1 VSAVAP
7 PGAPPSGRPSP
18 ALTAL
23 TLRIDDMTCASCATR
38 VERALNKVP
47 GVRASV
53 NYATH
58 QARVFAPPTLDTATL
73 IGAVEHAGYGASVPD
88 PESPPPDE
96 AAALAWRMWLAIGA
110 GLPVVVLSMV
120 PGIQFPGWQWVCLA
134 LTLPVYTLAGWRFHR
149 ATLLNLR
156 HRAVTMD
163 TLISVGTTAA
173 LAWSLF
179 ALIAGGAGH
188 IGYRHAIAWH
198 LQRAHSGADIYL
210 EAVVAIIAFL
220 LIGRYAEARATT
232 RAGAATR
239 ELLALVPTQAT
250 LLDDGRETSV
260 PAEALRVGDLF
271 VVRPGERI
279 ATDGVVVEGHSA
291 LDNAVIT
298 GESLPVEVGPACD
311 VVGAA
316 VNTTGRL
323 VVRATRVGA
332 NTQMS
337 QIARLVDDAQ
347 SSKSQVQRLA
357 DAVAGV
363 FVPIVL
369 ALAVVTLAV
378 WALLSRDASTAV
390 SAGVAVV
397 IIACPCALGL
407 ATPVAL
413 LTASGRGAQLGILV
427 RGAAALEAAHR
438 VDVVVLDKTG
448 TLTTGVMAVA
458 DVRPVPGQDRD
469 ELVAIAAAAEAGSEH
484 PIARAIASLASGDGP
499 AATDVTAVP
508 GAGVRAVVDGR
519 PVLAGRPDWVGAQ
532 LVPARPDAADSSS
545 TDATLVAVAWDGR
558 LRGTIAVRDQVR
570 ATSAA
575 AVAGFRRMGLRPV
588 LLTGD
593 TQAVAQAVATAV
605 GIDDVRSGVAPAD
618 KAATI
623 AALQA
628 QGHRVA
634 MVGDGV
640 NDAAALAQA
649 DLGIAMGAG
658 TGAAI
663 AAADLT
669 LMRSDLGCAVDAV
682 RLARASFATI
692 RTNMVWACAYN
703 VVAIPIAACGLLNP
717 MIAGAA
723 MACSSLFVV
732 GNSLRLRRFKP

>member
-1 VSAVAP
+1 MTTAAP
-7 PGAPPSGRPSP
+7 PETP
-18 ALTAL
+18 LTGL
-23 TLRIDDMTCASCATR
+23 TLHIDDMTCASCATR

-58 QARVFAPPTLDTATL
+58 QARVFAPPDLDTATL
-73 IGAVEHAGYGASVPD
+73 IGAVERAGYGASVPD

-96 AAALAWRMWLAIGA
+96 AAALAWRMWLAIGL
-110 GLPVVVLSMV
+110 GLPVAVLSMA
-120 PGIQFPGWQWVCLA
+120 PAIQFPGWQWVCLV
-134 LTLPVYTLAGWRFHR
+134 LTLPVYAIAGWRFHR

-173 LAWSLF
+173 LAWSLY
-179 ALIAGGAGH
+179 ALIGGGAGH
-188 IGYRHAIAWH
+188 IGYRHTLTWNLMRGHA
-198 LQRAHSGADIYL
+198 GADIYL
-210 EAVVAIIAFL
+210 EAVVGIIAFL
-220 LIGRYAEARATT
+220 LIGRFTEARATA

-239 ELLALVPTQAT
+239 ELLSLTPTQAT
-250 LLDDGRETSV
+250 LLDGDRETLI

-271 VVRPGERI
+271 VVRPGERV
-279 ATDGVVVEGHSA
+279 ATDGVVVDGRSA

-298 GESLPVEVGPACD
+298 GESLPVEVEVGSD
-311 VVGAA
+311 VAGAA

-332 NTQMS
+332 NTQLA
-337 QIARLVDDAQ
+337 QIGRLVDDAQ

-357 DAVAGV
+357 DRVSGV
-363 FVPIVL
+363 FVPIVI
-369 ALAVVTLAV
+369 ALAVVTLVV
-378 WALLSRDASTAV
+378 WALVTRDASLAV

-397 IIACPCALGL
+397 IVACPCALGL

-427 RGAAALEAAHR
+427 RGAAALEAAR
-438 VDVVVLDKTG
+438 RLDVVVLDKTG
-448 TLTTGVMAVA
+448 TLTTGVMTVA
-458 DVRPVPGQDRD
+458 DVRPEADQDRD
-469 ELVAIAAAAEAGSEH
+469 ELVAMAASVEAGSEH
-484 PIARAIASLASGDGP
+484 PVARAIAALSDASGLAISDF
-499 AATDVTAVP
+499 AAVP
-508 GAGVRAVVDGR
+508 GTGVRARVAGR
-519 PVLAGRPDWVGAQ
+519 QVIAGRPDWLRSELNFGSPTA
-532 LVPARPDAADSSS
+532 SS
-545 TDATLVAVAWDGR
+545 TSTADATVVAVAWDGR
-558 LRGTIAVRDQVR
+558 LRGTITVRDQVR
-570 ATSAA
+570 DTSAE
-575 AVAGFRRMGLRPV
+575 AVAGFRSLGMRPM

-593 TQAVAQAVATAV
+593 SEAVARAVAASV
-605 GIDDVRSGVAPAD
+605 GIDEVRAGVSPAD
-618 KAATI
+618 KASVI
-623 AALQA
+623 ANLQG
-628 QGHRVA
+628 QGLRVA

-649 DLGIAMGAG
+649 DLGIAMGGG

-669 LMRSDLGCAVDAV
+669 LMRPDLRCAVDAV
-682 RLARASFATI
+682 RLARASFNTI
-692 RTNMVWACAYN
+692 RANMVWAFAYN

-732 GNSLRLRRFKP
+732 GNSLRLRGFQPRTTD